1 MHTIANQSRNKKD
14 PLRISIKIL
23 EISLSKISHW
33 HCSWNEAS
41 GISIHSSIF
50 TSIKIQHWTTRTDYP
65 PLTKE
70 KERWLKTWYQNTY
83 ERNVQTYV
91 VVSITQICCTNAN
104 THFKTSPLRWITNIL
119 LFNPLHVRYVQV
131 VMGRPY
137 SIFRNWNKK
146 KSNDFEV
153 LIVFGNGLKM
163 YELEDR
169 FIFSIRF
176 AHDDIDGSLAEHRI
190 YHALNY

>member
-1 MHTIANQSRNKKD
+1 MHTIVNQSRNKKD

-33 HCSWNEAS
+33 HCSGNEAS

-146 KSNDFEV
+146 KSND
-153 LIVFGNGLKM
+153 LIAFGNGLKM

-169 FIFSIRF
+169 FIISIRF

-190 YHALNY
+190 YHAHNY

>member
-23 EISLSKISHW
+23 EIALSKISHW

-146 KSNDFEV
+146 NQMILRSLPWSLLGMDSKCMN
-153 LIVFGNGLKM
+153 LKIGLSFLYGLLM
-163 YELEDR
+163 TILTV
-169 FIFSIRF
+169 
-176 AHDDIDGSLAEHRI
+176 H
-190 YHALNY
+190 

>member
-1 MHTIANQSRNKKD
+1 MHTIVNQSRNKKD

-33 HCSWNEAS
+33 HCSGNEAS

-70 KERWLKTWYQNTY
+70 KERWLKKWYQNTY

-104 THFKTSPLRWITNIL
+104 IHFKTSPLRWITNIL
-119 LFNPLHVRYVQV
+119 LFNPLRVRYVQV

-137 SIFRNWNKK
+137 SIFRHWNKK
-146 KSNDFEV
+146 SNGLEV
-153 LIVFGNGLKM
+153 FAFIVFGNGIKIYKLQH
-163 YELEDR
+163 R
-169 FIFSIRF
+169 FIISIRF
-176 AHDDIDGSLAEHRI
+176 A
-190 YHALNY
+190 

>member
-23 EISLSKISHW
+23 EIALSKISHW
-33 HCSWNEAS
+33 HCAGNEAS

-153 LIVFGNGLKM
+153 LIAFGNGLKM

-169 FIFSIRF
+169 FIISIRF

-190 YHALNY
+190 YHAHNY

>member
-23 EISLSKISHW
+23 EIALSKISHW
-33 HCSWNEAS
+33 HCSGNEAS

-153 LIVFGNGLKM
+153 IAFGNGLKM

-169 FIFSIRF
+169 FIISIRF

-190 YHALNY
+190 YHAHNY

>member
-1 MHTIANQSRNKKD
+1 MHTIVNQSRNKKD

-33 HCSWNEAS
+33 HCSGNEAS

-70 KERWLKTWYQNTY
+70 KERWLKKWYQNTY

-104 THFKTSPLRWITNIL
+104 IHFKTSPLRWITNIL
-119 LFNPLHVRYVQV
+119 LFNPLRVRYVQV

-137 SIFRNWNKK
+137 SIFRHWNKK
-146 KSNDFEV
+146 NS
-153 LIVFGNGLKM
+153 NGLKVFAFTGH
-163 YELEDR
+163 R
-169 FIFSIRF
+169 FWEWNWKSMNFNIGLSFLYGLLITILTV
-176 AHDDIDGSLAEHRI
+176 H
-190 YHALNY
+190 

>member
-1 MHTIANQSRNKKD
+1 MHTIVNQSRNKKD
-14 PLRISIKIL
+14 PLRISIRIL
-23 EISLSKISHW
+23 EIALSKISHW
-33 HCSWNEAS
+33 HCSGNEAS

-104 THFKTSPLRWITNIL
+104 IHFKTSPLRWITNIL

-137 SIFRNWNKK
+137 SIFINWNKK
-146 KSNDFEV
+146 NQTILRS
-153 LIVFGNGLKM
+153 IAFGNGLKM

-169 FIFSIRF
+169 FIISIRF

-190 YHALNY
+190 YHAHNY

>member
-1 MHTIANQSRNKKD
+1 MHTIVNQSRNKKD

-33 HCSWNEAS
+33 HCSGNEAS

-146 KSNDFEV
+146 KIKR
-153 LIVFGNGLKM
+153 LIAFGNGLKM

-169 FIFSIRF
+169 FIISIRF

-190 YHALNY
+190 YHAHNY

>member
-1 MHTIANQSRNKKD
+1 MHTIANQSRNKTD

-33 HCSWNEAS
+33 HCSGNEAS

-146 KSNDFEV
+146 NQTILRS
-153 LIVFGNGLKM
+153 IAFGNGLKM

-169 FIFSIRF
+169 FIISIRF

-190 YHALNY
+190 YHAHNY